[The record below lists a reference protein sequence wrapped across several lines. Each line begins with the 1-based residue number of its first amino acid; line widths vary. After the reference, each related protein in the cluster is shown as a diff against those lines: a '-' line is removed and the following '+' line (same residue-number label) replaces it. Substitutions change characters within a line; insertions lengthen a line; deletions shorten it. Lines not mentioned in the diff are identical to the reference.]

1 MVLIEVLEKVRQRI
15 AQHGAA
21 LQQNEMLTRYV
32 LIDPVLRALGWDTE
46 DPDLVIPECT
56 TPNGRPDYVLRWN
69 GQNYI
74 ALEAKALRGKL
85 PGASS
90 TGFHYCWFNKIPC
103 YIVSD
108 GDTWELYDMTIQ
120 GGKLLFNLQITQESH
135 LGQAAYTLMRL
146 YRAFMPLPV
155 QNPAPA
161 LSSGGVGHGATP
173 AAAGAPVTPSTPPT
187 VSPPPSTSKPT
198 SNPISLASL
207 HQRGY
212 PVTGKRPQQVVFPD
226 KTSAILSSWK
236 DLLIETVKY
245 LDRVQKL
252 PPPPYAVSKKGK
264 SFLYNTEPKHPS
276 GSDMLS
282 PVSITTTYGTID
294 VESHGSAVD
303 LCKSAY
309 TLLTSADEYPNDVL
323 LTL

>member
-21 LQQNEMLTRYV
+21 LQQNEMLTRYI
-32 LIDPVLRALGWDTE
+32 LTDPVLRALGWDTE

-69 GQNYI
+69 GQNHI
-74 ALEAKALRGKL
+74 ALETKALRGKL

-90 TGFHYCWFNKIPC
+90 TGFHYCWLNKIPY

-108 GDTWELYDMTIQ
+108 GDTWELYDMTVQ
-120 GGKLLFNLQITQESH
+120 GGHRLFNLQITQVSH
-135 LGQAAYTLMRL
+135 LGKAAYTLMRL
-146 YRAFMPLPV
+146 YRAL
-155 QNPAPA
+155 
-161 LSSGGVGHGATP
+161 
-173 AAAGAPVTPSTPPT
+173 
-187 VSPPPSTSKPT
+187 KPT
-198 SNPISLASL
+198 SNAISLASL
-207 HQRGY
+207 RQQGY

-226 KTSAILSSWK
+226 KTSAQLRSWK

-252 PPPPYAVSKKGK
+252 PPPPYNASKKGR
-264 SFLYNTEPKHPS
+264 SYLYNIQPMHPS
-276 GSDMLS
+276 GSKMLS
-282 PVSITTTYGTID
+282 PVPISTAHDTIN

-309 TLLTSADEYPNDVL
+309 TLLTSAGEDPNDVF